1 MFGVSFVGDDGGL
14 SFENYRRLLTGQR
27 ERRLLASSALLGAGA
42 SALATLLGAPLGLL
56 LARSDV
62 RGKEWRRLALVV
74 PLVVPPYVLA
84 LAWTHLAGA
93 TSLSA
98 EWTYSLTS
106 AIFILGIS
114 FYPLAML
121 ATEAAARRVDAGL
134 EETALLVAA
143 PRRVFA
149 KITLPL
155 IAPSIAAAALVI
167 FVLAISEFGVPG
179 LLRVNVFT
187 TEVFTAFAAFY
198 DFGAATALSAPLLA
212 VTLLAA
218 IAAAALTGEAR
229 LASPR
234 TAHTGLMFK
243 LGRRRPLMEILLMLI
258 LFFCAFLPLLVLA
271 LEAGSLRRIVVA
283 LEGSGGAAPN
293 SLALSAIGATLA
305 VALALLPGYA
315 RARVKSRRSGH
326 LADLLFIAL
335 FAVPG
340 TVVGVGLISLWN
352 RPGMAGAVYTSPL
365 IIVIAYL
372 ARFTPVAALLLAA
385 GVRQIPVS
393 FEEAAA
399 VAGAGWGRTLARIV
413 LPNLKTS
420 LAATWVVAFIFA
432 FGEIGATI
440 LVAPPG
446 ESTLP
451 VRVYTLIANTP
462 SGNVAALALAQAVIA
477 LLPLSL
483 LAWLIR
489 GREGAR

>member
-1 MFGVSFVGDDGGL
+1 
-14 SFENYRRLLTGQR
+14 
-27 ERRLLASSALLGAGA
+27 
-42 SALATLLGAPLGLL
+42 
-56 LARSDV
+56 
-62 RGKEWRRLALVV
+62 
-74 PLVVPPYVLA
+74 
-84 LAWTHLAGA
+84 
-93 TSLSA
+93 
-98 EWTYSLTS
+98 
-106 AIFILGIS
+106 
-114 FYPLAML
+114 
-121 ATEAAARRVDAGL
+121 
-134 EETALLVAA
+134 
-143 PRRVFA
+143 
-149 KITLPL
+149 
-155 IAPSIAAAALVI
+155 
-167 FVLAISEFGVPG
+167 
-179 LLRVNVFT
+179 
-187 TEVFTAFAAFY
+187 
-198 DFGAATALSAPLLA
+198 
-212 VTLLAA
+212 
-218 IAAAALTGEAR
+218 
-229 LASPR
+229 
-234 TAHTGLMFK
+234 
-243 LGRRRPLMEILLMLI
+243 
-258 LFFCAFLPLLVLA
+258 
-271 LEAGSLRRIVVA
+271 LRRIVVA

-399 VAGAGWGRTLARIV
+399 VAGAGWGRTFARIV